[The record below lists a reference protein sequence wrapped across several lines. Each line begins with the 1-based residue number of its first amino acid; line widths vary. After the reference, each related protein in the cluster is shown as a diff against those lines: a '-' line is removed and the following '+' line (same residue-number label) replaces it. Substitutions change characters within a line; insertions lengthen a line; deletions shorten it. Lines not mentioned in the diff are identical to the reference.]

1 MPASTVE
8 KNKTVTGKE
17 LAEWLVISRT
27 WLYQLVADGVIKKDE
42 NNRFNLK
49 DSISRYCQH
58 LRTGQVEKKTDTQA
72 QYWQE
77 KAQHEASRREM
88 AAINLGKIKG
98 ELLEAKDVEMALG
111 GMLTV
116 FRRRMLALPHKMAKI
131 LVGKKEREIGRLL
144 SREIDSAL
152 TDLSDCDVSKFGDGG
167 DTVNDGESN

>member
-1 MPASTVE
+1 
-8 KNKTVTGKE
+8 
-17 LAEWLVISRT
+17 
-27 WLYQLVADGVIKKDE
+27 
-42 NNRFNLK
+42 
-49 DSISRYCQH
+49 
-58 LRTGQVEKKTDTQA
+58 
-72 QYWQE
+72 
-77 KAQHEASRREM
+77 M

-116 FRRRMLALPHKMAKI
+116 FRRRMLSLPHKMAKI